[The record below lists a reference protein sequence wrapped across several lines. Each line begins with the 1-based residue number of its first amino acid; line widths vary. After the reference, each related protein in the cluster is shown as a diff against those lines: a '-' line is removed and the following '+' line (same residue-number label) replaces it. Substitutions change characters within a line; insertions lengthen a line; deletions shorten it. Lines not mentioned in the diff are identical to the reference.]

1 MTKAHKC
8 GNRTIRV
15 DEIDAAV
22 DNITIRMLG
31 ESERLV
37 RDWDSGSDHST
48 ELADIDAELVDR
60 ASLVGTPAFRQGTPQ
75 RAELD
80 RRIAALAPKQ
90 AELSALAIK
99 PSGWTWKPTGEKF
112 SVWWERQDIEGRNI
126 WLRSMNIQ
134 AEYDREQIRL
144 DLGDVYQLTEQM
156 DPSGS
161 VAEWQQVLA
170 GMADNDI

>member
-75 RAELD
+75 RAEWD
-80 RRIAALAPKQ
+80 RRIAALAP
-90 AELSALAIK
+90 
-99 PSGWTWKPTGEKF
+99 
-112 SVWWERQDIEGRNI
+112 R
-126 WLRSMNIQ
+126 Q

-144 DLGDVYQLTEQM
+144 DLVDVYQLTEQM

-170 GMADNDI
+170 GMADNDIQGMTIGPDGPVFTRSDQHRP

>member
-1 MTKAHKC
+1 M
-8 GNRTIRV
+8 
-15 DEIDAAV
+15 
-22 DNITIRMLG
+22 
-31 ESERLV
+31 
-37 RDWDSGSDHST
+37 
-48 ELADIDAELVDR
+48 
-60 ASLVGTPAFRQGTPQ
+60 
-75 RAELD
+75 
-80 RRIAALAPKQ
+80 
-90 AELSALAIK
+90 SALAIK

>member
-1 MTKAHKC
+1 
-8 GNRTIRV
+8 
-15 DEIDAAV
+15 
-22 DNITIRMLG
+22 MLLHHIG
-31 ESERLV
+31 AKSGTER
-37 RDWDSGSDHST
+37 
-48 ELADIDAELVDR
+48 IY
-60 ASLVGTPAFRQGTPQ
+60 
-75 RAELD
+75 
-80 RRIAALAPKQ
+80 
-90 AELSALAIK
+90 
-99 PSGWTWKPTGEKF
+99 
-112 SVWWERQDIEGRNI
+112 I

>member
-1 MTKAHKC
+1 VSDWPTTATSTWNTSSIGDEHGQSRIRPNEPRGDQRVPRPG
-8 GNRTIRV
+8 GNAGGVFSGKPLILLHHIGAKSGT
-15 DEIDAAV
+15 
-22 DNITIRMLG
+22 
-31 ESERLV
+31 ER
-37 RDWDSGSDHST
+37 
-48 ELADIDAELVDR
+48 IY
-60 ASLVGTPAFRQGTPQ
+60 
-75 RAELD
+75 
-80 RRIAALAPKQ
+80 
-90 AELSALAIK
+90 
-99 PSGWTWKPTGEKF
+99 
-112 SVWWERQDIEGRNI
+112 I